1 MIEEQKEGFTIRLG
15 RSKTENARLLLDASP
30 QDLWIHLSGHPS
42 GHAVITHHEGKK
54 FPRRVIK
61 RAAVLVK
68 QYSKRK
74 SDKKVSCDVAHIK
87 DLLPTKQ
94 LAEVSVSKFMCVV
107 II

>member
-15 RSKTENARLLLDASP
+15 RSKTENAQLLLEASP
-30 QDLWIHLSGHPS
+30 LDLWIHLSDHPS
-42 GHAVITHHEGKK
+42 GHAVITHHEDKK

-87 DLLPTKQ
+87 DLVPTGRS
-94 LAEVSVSKFMCVV
+94 AEVIVSKLMRVV
-107 II
+107 VL

>member
-15 RSKTENARLLLDASP
+15 RSQAENAQLLVEATPL
-30 QDLWIHLSGHPS
+30 DLWIHLSDHPS
-42 GHAVITHHEGKK
+42 GHAVITHHEDKK

-87 DLLPTKQ
+87 DLVPTGRP
-94 LAEVSVSKFMCVV
+94 AEVIVSKLMRVV
-107 II
+107 VL